1 MCLTISGCASTEIV
15 TIKNNYVVPDKI
27 PRPDHPKL
35 HKLDE
40 NISLCSHDNFKKLQI
55 NVLLIEQ
62 YVKALNATI
71 DYYEQT
77 IDRFNSN
84 INNVQNDIDH
94 VADN

>member
-27 PRPDHPKL
+27 SRPDHPKL
-35 HKLDE
+35 HKLNE
-40 NISLCSHDNFKKLQI
+40 NNSLCSHDNFKKLQI

-84 INNVQNDIDH
+84 INNSQNDIDH
-94 VADN
+94 VTNN